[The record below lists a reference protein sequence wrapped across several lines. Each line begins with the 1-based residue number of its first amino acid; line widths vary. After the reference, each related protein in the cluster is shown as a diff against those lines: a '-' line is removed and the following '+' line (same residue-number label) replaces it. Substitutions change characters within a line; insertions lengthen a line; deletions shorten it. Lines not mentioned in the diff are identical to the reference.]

1 MRAPLRLHR
10 WVWQVFA
17 RCPAFGLHKRRC
29 GRCRKSV
36 PHNRV
41 SLRLEECERLELP
54 GSILSVG
61 TALSNV
67 SLVQTANAENSSV
80 ASWQHAPPS
89 AFIVN
94 YGDTDA
100 AAAYN
105 AGTVPSAVGDY
116 VSADP
121 SAEARPAMQLLLSED
136 SEPIGPRIAAESEPA
151 FADPFQL
158 TEFADVLPLDPLF
171 VGALAIGDTT
181 SLDAA
186 ATSAATTD
194 TGSGGSLASG
204 STATSTADPSSTTTS
219 AVSSSSTTDS
229 SATFVVSSGT
239 SSSSTLV
246 QPTSTT
252 TSSTDSGSATTSA
265 LAASTS
271 PTPPPPPAKPKP
283 PPADP
288 LDVLDANTAQTVL
301 PGVTAHGFSTW
312 AMDLRAQV
320 QGGTVQTYSW
330 NLTSAPDA
338 TSVTGASTYRLQF
351 TWASFTG
358 TARTDTITI
367 TTTNTDQTVQS
378 RTITFKVHA
387 TDSPAWTATPPTT
400 VNTWPTVVT
409 PDEVDLDQATAG
421 NSKYYQVGLATG
433 ELLATHMLPA
443 YAPHTGSCGCC
454 KSLELASPIFA
465 ANDPDGGR
473 LHLAYSSL
481 AADAR
486 PIFIYRFQ
494 LDPTRAVPA

>member
-100 AAAYN
+100 ATAYN
-105 AGTVPSAVGDY
+105 AGTAPSAVGDY
-116 VSADP
+116 ASADP
-121 SAEARPAMQLLLSED
+121 SAEARPAMELLLSED
-136 SEPIGPRIAAESEPA
+136 SERVGPRIAEESEPA
-151 FADPFQL
+151 FADPLQL
-158 TEFADVLPLDPLF
+158 TEFADVLPLDPFF

-219 AVSSSSTTDS
+219 AVSPSSTTDS
-229 SATFVVSSGT
+229 SATSFVSSGT
-239 SSSSTLV
+239 SSSSTLA

-252 TSSTDSGSATTSA
+252 TSSTDSSSSTTTTLTATS
-265 LAASTS
+265 S
-271 PTPPPPPAKPKP
+271 PTQPPPTKPQPRPPPAP
-283 PPADP
+283 P
-288 LDVLDANTAQTVL
+288 L
-301 PGVTAHGFSTW
+301 
-312 AMDLRAQV
+312 
-320 QGGTVQTYSW
+320 
-330 NLTSAPDA
+330 
-338 TSVTGASTYRLQF
+338 
-351 TWASFTG
+351 
-358 TARTDTITI
+358 
-367 TTTNTDQTVQS
+367 
-378 RTITFKVHA
+378 
-387 TDSPAWTATPPTT
+387 
-400 VNTWPTVVT
+400 
-409 PDEVDLDQATAG
+409 
-421 NSKYYQVGLATG
+421 
-433 ELLATHMLPA
+433 
-443 YAPHTGSCGCC
+443 
-454 KSLELASPIFA
+454 
-465 ANDPDGGR
+465 
-473 LHLAYSSL
+473 
-481 AADAR
+481 
-486 PIFIYRFQ
+486 
-494 LDPTRAVPA
+494 